1 MGPLAITEL
10 QNDNDKVQKL
20 LEYKNDN
27 VHFMVAQVPFCEKKI
42 LKILLLL
49 FDVEATIAVFICTHG

>member
-27 VHFMVAQVPFCEKKI
+27 VRFMVAQVPLCKK
-42 LKILLLL
+42 KKK
-49 FDVEATIAVFICTHG
+49 F